1 MTDNLVK
8 TSDDGVTQN
17 ASVSLIQTNW
27 KWLALRGVLA
37 LLFGAIALWSPLAA
51 VYALTF
57 VFGAY
62 ALADGVLS
70 VGLGIHH
77 ARQKTDR
84 WWSWVLR
91 GVIGIF
97 AGIVVVVVP
106 WAAAMAL
113 VVFNWVLLLLWA
125 IATGVFEFSAGR
137 RLQREGG
144 RGWILM
150 LSGAISVALG
160 AAVPVVLALYPDAG
174 MVTMGLMMGVYALIA
189 GALLLALALR
199 LRKSA

>member
-8 TSDDGVTQN
+8 TPDNGVTRI
-17 ASVSLIQTNW
+17 AFVSLIQTNW

-62 ALADGVLS
+62 AFADGVLS

-77 ARQKTDR
+77 ARQKTDQ

-91 GVIGIF
+91 GVLGIF
-97 AGIVVVVVP
+97 AGIVVLVVP
-106 WAAAMAL
+106 WAAAMTL
-113 VVFNWVLLLLWA
+113 VVFNWVLLSLWA

-150 LSGAISVALG
+150 LSGAISVAFG
-160 AAVPVVLALYPDAG
+160 AAVPVVLTLNPAAG
-174 MVTMGLMMGVYALIA
+174 MVTMGLMMGVQALIT
-189 GALLLALALR
+189 GALLLALALQ

>member
-8 TSDDGVTQN
+8 TPDNGVTQI
-17 ASVSLIQTNW
+17 AFVSLIQTNW

-62 ALADGVLS
+62 AFADGVLS

-77 ARQKTDR
+77 ARQKTDQWR
-84 WWSWVLR
+84 SWVLR
-91 GVIGIF
+91 GVLGIF
-97 AGIVVVVVP
+97 AGIVVLVVP
-106 WAAAMAL
+106 WAAAMTL
-113 VVFNWVLLLLWA
+113 VVFNWVLLSLWA

-150 LSGAISVALG
+150 LSGAISVAFG
-160 AAVPVVLALYPDAG
+160 AAVPVVLTLNPAAG
-174 MVTMGLMMGVYALIA
+174 MVTMGLMMGVQALIT
-189 GALLLALALR
+189 GALLLALALQ